1 MAGITNRICIPVPI
15 RVMRPAVTHAR
26 NHQVNLRG
34 ADGSSMAKDEWDIPE
49 HLQPDPTEWSFDI
62 EEALGKVVG
71 LRTQVPADAFTA
83 RVLGTEREGSGVVI
97 RDGLVL
103 TVGYLV
109 TEAEGIWITNADGR
123 AVPGHTL
130 AVDQE
135 TGFGLVQALGRLG
148 VTPAEMGDSEA
159 VRIGA
164 PVMLAA
170 AGGRR
175 HAVSAKLVAR
185 QPFAGY
191 WEYLIEDALFTAPA
205 HPSWGGAGLFGPD
218 GKLMGIGSLILQQGE
233 EGRRLDLNMV
243 IPVHRLSPVLNDLV
257 TMGRVNRPAR
267 PWLGLYATEDEEGVA
282 IASLAPGGPAENS
295 GVRSGD
301 RVLAVDGA
309 VVTDLAELWRAVWS
323 CGHAGSTV
331 KLKLGRARGSRDVAV
346 VSADRMSFLKHPR
359 MH

>member
-1 MAGITNRICIPVPI
+1 MN
-15 RVMRPAVTHAR
+15 
-26 NHQVNLRG
+26 
-34 ADGSSMAKDEWDIPE
+34 KDEWSIPD
-49 HLQPDPTEWSFDI
+49 HIQPDPGEWSFGLDA
-62 EEALGKVVG
+62 ALGGVVA
-71 LRTQVPADAFTA
+71 LRSQVPADAFTA

-109 TEAEGIWITNADGR
+109 TEAEAIWITAADGR
-123 AVPGHTL
+123 VVPGHAL

-135 TGFGLVQALGRLG
+135 TGFGLVQALGTLG
-148 VTPAEMGDSEA
+148 VAPLELGDSA
-159 VRIGA
+159 GARIGA
-164 PVMLAA
+164 PVILAA
-170 AGGRR
+170 AGGRS

-205 HPSWGGAGLFGPD
+205 HPSWGGAGLVGPD
-218 GKLMGIGSLILQQGE
+218 GRLLGIGSLILQQGE

-243 IPVHRLSPVLNDLV
+243 VPVHRLSPILNDLV
-257 TMGRVNRPAR
+257 TYGRVNRPAR

-301 RVLAVDGA
+301 RVLAVDGM
-309 VVTDLAELWRAVWS
+309 VVTDLAEMWRAVWA
-323 CGHAGSTV
+323 CGDAGATV
-331 KLKLGRARGSRDVAV
+331 RLKLGRARGSRDVAV
-346 VSADRMSFLKHPR
+346 VSGDRASFLKAPR

>member
-1 MAGITNRICIPVPI
+1 M
-15 RVMRPAVTHAR
+15 
-26 NHQVNLRG
+26 
-34 ADGSSMAKDEWDIPE
+34 SKDEWSIPE
-49 HLQPDPTEWSFDI
+49 HLQPDPGEWAFDL
-62 EEALGKVVG
+62 EPALGAVVA
-71 LRTQVPADAFTA
+71 LRSLVPPDAFTA

-109 TEAEGIWITNADGR
+109 SEAETIWITAADGR
-123 AVPGHTL
+123 VVPGHAL

-135 TGFGLVQALGRLG
+135 TGFGLVQALGTLG
-148 VTPAEMGDSEA
+148 VAPLELGDSEA

-164 PVMLAA
+164 PVILAA
-170 AGGRR
+170 AGGRA

-205 HPSWGGAGLFGPD
+205 HPSWGGAGLIGPD
-218 GKLMGIGSLILQQGE
+218 GRLLGIGSLILQQGE

-243 IPVHRLSPVLNDLV
+243 VPVHRLSPVLNDLV
-257 TMGRVNRPAR
+257 TYGRVNRPPR
-267 PWLGLYATEDEEGVA
+267 PWLGVYATEDDEGVA

-309 VVTDLAELWRAVWS
+309 VVTDLAEMWRAVWA
-323 CGHAGSTV
+323 CGDAGSTV
-331 KLKLGRARGSRDVAV
+331 KLKLGRARGSRDVSV
-346 VSADRMSFLKHPR
+346 VSGDRAAFLKAPR